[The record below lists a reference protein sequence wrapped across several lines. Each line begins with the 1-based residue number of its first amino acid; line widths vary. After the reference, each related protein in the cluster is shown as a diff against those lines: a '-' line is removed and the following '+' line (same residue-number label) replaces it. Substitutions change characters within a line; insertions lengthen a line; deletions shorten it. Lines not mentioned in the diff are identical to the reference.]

1 MSGII
6 TTLKR
11 ENFQNLPTL
20 SSYYNYIY
28 PVTILDAI
36 YDNNGNQIKIN
47 FEEINNKL
55 GLLEEKLNS
64 IQSTQSTINQTLND
78 LNIAN
83 NQCINT
89 LNVLE
94 NRLSSLEEL
103 RQNVLSTATVYNDT
117 IINSIKTL
125 DGKFNNHP
133 IIDQELKKIY
143 DHLSLTFPSF
153 IISSTGFLLTI
164 INNACTKYLI
174 AILKNNELAF
184 YDNQNWLIIEY
195 KTI

>member
-11 ENFQNLPTL
+11 ENLQNLPTL

-28 PVTILDAI
+28 PITVLDAI

-55 GLLEEKLNS
+55 GLLEDKLNS

-78 LNIAN
+78 LNVAN

-103 RQNVLSTATVYNDT
+103 RQNVLSTATVYNDI

-125 DGKFNNHP
+125 GNKFNNDP
-133 IIDQELKKIY
+133 IIDQELKNIY
-143 DHLSLTFPSF
+143 DYLSLTFPSF

-164 INNACTKYLI
+164 INNACTKYLTV
-174 AILKNNELAF
+174 ILKNNELSF